1 MDRKSFDRYIDD
13 IASTSKLSV
22 EEERLLSQRILQ
34 GDKRAIDKLTTANLK
49 FVIVLSRQ
57 YQGKGV
63 DFDDLVAEGNIA
75 LFKAAC
81 KYDATKSNC
90 RFTSYAAPF
99 VHKAL
104 EETIRKYDDMNK
116 DSSSNSQSSKQKVS
130 IEAPLNGRDNV
141 SYLNILPND
150 DSPLADSL
158 VTQNAVSDEIAN
170 GLILLNDRERDVI
183 RLYFGINCEKQ
194 TMAEI
199 ASVLELKRERVRQ
212 IRDKALRKMRKNK

>member
-22 EEERLLSQRILQ
+22 EEERLLSQQILN

-81 KYDATKSNC
+81 KFDATKSNS

-104 EETIRKYDDMNK
+104 EDYINKYNDTNNE
-116 DSSSNSQSSKQKVS
+116 SSHNVQSSNSTVS
-130 IEAPLNGRDNV
+130 IDAPLHGRDNV
-141 SYLNILPND
+141 SYLNIIPNE

-158 VTQNAVSDEIAN
+158 LSQNAVSDDIAN
-170 GLILLNDRERDVI
+170 GMMALNERERDVI
-183 RLYFGINCEKQ
+183 RLYYGIGCEKQ

-199 ASVLELKRERVRQ
+199 ATVLELKRERVRQ
-212 IRDKALRKMRKNK
+212 IRDKALRKMRKIK